1 MSSDRGD
8 PRSATR
14 GATDGS
20 DRADVPDGEGTP
32 EEDEANGADGG
43 AAADEDGVGGDEEAD
58 GESDEAVDG
67 EASAEADRPDETV
80 PAVELG
86 LYQLSVKV
94 NGQSSDSIDDVEAS
108 ARRLMDYL
116 VDTAE
121 ALEDNPDDRGL
132 G

>member
-8 PRSATR
+8 PRSTGG
-14 GATDGS
+14 GAAHGS
-20 DRADVPDGEGTP
+20 RRADVPDGTETP
-32 EEDEANGADGG
+32 EEDEADGADDGDQG
-43 AAADEDGVGGDEEAD
+43 DAATDGDGVGDE
-58 GESDEAVDG
+58 EAVDG
-67 EASAEADRPDETV
+67 EAGEQAAAERPDETV

-116 VDTAE
+116 VETAE

>member
-8 PRSATR
+8 SRSTGG
-14 GATDGS
+14 GAAHGS
-20 DRADVPDGEGTP
+20 HRADVPDGTGTP
-32 EEDEANGADGG
+32 EEDGADDGEG
-43 AAADEDGVGGDEEAD
+43 ADAPTDGEDVAGDEEA
-58 GESDEAVDG
+58 ADG
-67 EASAEADRPDETV
+67 EADEAAAERPDETV

-121 ALEDNPDDRGL
+121 ALEDSPDDRGL